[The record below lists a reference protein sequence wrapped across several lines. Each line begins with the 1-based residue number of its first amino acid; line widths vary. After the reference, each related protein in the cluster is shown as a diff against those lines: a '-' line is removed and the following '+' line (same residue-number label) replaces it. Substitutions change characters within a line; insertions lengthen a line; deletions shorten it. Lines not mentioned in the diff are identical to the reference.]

1 MASSH
6 GMHSAPQQQAGWPA
20 SQADHEIRRPS
31 TLTAAVLVSALG
43 ALSAFISA
51 LITFADGRSLLSSS
65 LGLGPADAGS
75 LANSVLD
82 AAYNT
87 IKSRAIIGLVAVVII
102 LALAI
107 AARGGRT
114 GVRVGLTIML
124 PLAAVA
130 WILNAVDSGVPGLI
144 GGPDGVAVVLAVIAL
159 VLVWLPA
166 NNRYA
171 RERKAVRGGR

>member
-6 GMHSAPQQQAGWPA
+6 GMHSAAQQQAGWPA
-20 SQADHEIRRPS
+20 SQADREIRRPGA
-31 TLTAAVLVSALG
+31 LTAAVVVCTLG
-43 ALSAFISA
+43 ALSALISA
-51 LITFADGRSLLSSS
+51 VITFADGRSLLTSS

-75 LANSVLD
+75 LASSVLD

-87 IKSRAIIGLVAVVII
+87 IKSRAIIGLAAVVII

-124 PLAAVA
+124 PLAAAA
-130 WILNAVDSGVPGLI
+130 WILNVVDSGVPGLI

-171 RERKAVRGGR
+171 RERKALRGGR